1 MEIMQKHEG
10 NVLCIALSG
19 ELGHHEALTAM
30 RAISESIGEGVP
42 RSVILDLSQV
52 GFMDSSG
59 IAVVLRTFQACQAA
73 GGHFCVRGAGK
84 QARRVLDAAGLDRLI
99 SFI

>member
-1 MEIMQKHEG
+1 MEIVQKHEG
-10 NVLCIALSG
+10 NALCIALSG

-30 RAISESIGEGVP
+30 RVIGESIGEGVP
-42 RSVILDLSQV
+42 RSVVLDLSDV

-73 GGHFCVRGAGK
+73 GGHFCVRGARK
-84 QARRVLDAAGLDRLI
+84 QARRVLDAAGLDKLI